1 MSKDSQSYISEAD
14 KLMKEILEEN
24 QVFQTEINEKRQR
37 VDELHD
43 KLVKQANG
51 ILGFEDKPPSVIC
64 ATISKGEEVKEQPSS
79 LEIMP
84 EIQRCA
90 NLGTY
95 VDPGNTTK
103 ILDSI
108 TLGSHAIFQTKDL
121 AIVATQ

>member
-1 MSKDSQSYISEAD
+1 MNKDSQSYIKEAD

-24 QVFQTEINEKRQR
+24 RVFLIEINEKRQR

-51 ILGFEDKPPSVIC
+51 ILGFEDKPTVIS

-103 ILDSI
+103 IQDSI

-121 AIVATQ
+121 AIVAT